1 MGWMRGFEPPTS
13 GSTIRRSNQLSYTHH
28 QDRKNAEIDSIK
40 RPQAAA
46 RSVAAKV
53 GADGGDFHLDFVRR
67 LGGIFRIADRAADDQ
82 LIGAAGKGDRRQ
94 HRMPLVVLRR
104 PGGPDARTNDQQL
117 SAEILAAEY

>member
-13 GSTIRRSNQLSYTHH
+13 GSTIRRSNQLTYTHH

-53 GADGGDFHLDFVRR
+53 GADGGDFLLDFVRR
-67 LGGIFRIADRAADDQ
+67 LGGIFRIADRAVKFVRDAGLSKKEMELVLAFENPLYNVTVPVDQ
-82 LIGAAGKGDRRQ
+82 RFE
-94 HRMPLVVLRR
+94 HR
-104 PGGPDARTNDQQL
+104 A
-117 SAEILAAEY
+117 